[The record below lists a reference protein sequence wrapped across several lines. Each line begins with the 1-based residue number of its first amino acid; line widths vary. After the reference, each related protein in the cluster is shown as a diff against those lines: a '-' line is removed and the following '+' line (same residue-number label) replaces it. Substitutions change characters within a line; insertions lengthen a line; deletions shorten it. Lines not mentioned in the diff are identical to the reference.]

1 MDVRI
6 VLRQT
11 ESELRLHRVLY
22 VLKYMRAMILNLTLI
37 VLAVGVYVFFGVG
50 GLYPMAEDTVNA
62 LRAQA
67 AAQPEMFSAGFQ
79 YTMLIFVS
87 TFGIAFFVWM
97 YLSITRVKRK
107 ALKFQSVFFL
117 IAAAGSPLLF
127 VPQIVFAIDKLD
139 PLFSGLAVLYAIF
152 AVWMSVDLGIA
163 LWRVARSPDV
173 SSFVATLDPR
183 LTRGPWDLIN
193 KLLDLPRTPLQTW
206 RVGCAYLMA
215 FAGSVVVIACVV
227 YLLSLGSIYNKLG
240 QLVAACSAVDIPV
253 CKLQSTAWAREI
265 GMRLVLALIG
275 LRIGLLIQESAR
287 RLASLSVTDVLRGGR
302 PFVLY
307 LRSFDSDDVILPKP
321 RMPLLSK
328 LVYFRPFPVR
338 IEEELF
344 DVTDGYLPLIAI
356 GKPGADRLPRGGMA
370 SRAHL
375 EDQAWQ
381 DYVLERIREA
391 QSVVMVLNTTPGV
404 LTELS
409 MLLNEKVS
417 AKTLFLFDPAARER
431 TAWRSIS
438 DRIVARFAQAGLLEL
453 DFQFDGQPIAFYF
466 RGAQLV
472 QVENTNWS
480 TTSYRTV
487 VSSYLSERAL
497 PLMS

>member
-1 MDVRI
+1 
-6 VLRQT
+6 
-11 ESELRLHRVLY
+11 
-22 VLKYMRAMILNLTLI
+22 
-37 VLAVGVYVFFGVG
+37 
-50 GLYPMAEDTVNA
+50 
-62 LRAQA
+62 
-67 AAQPEMFSAGFQ
+67 
-79 YTMLIFVS
+79 
-87 TFGIAFFVWM
+87 
-97 YLSITRVKRK
+97 
-107 ALKFQSVFFL
+107 
-117 IAAAGSPLLF
+117 
-127 VPQIVFAIDKLD
+127 
-139 PLFSGLAVLYAIF
+139 
-152 AVWMSVDLGIA
+152 
-163 LWRVARSPDV
+163 
-173 SSFVATLDPR
+173 
-183 LTRGPWDLIN
+183 
-193 KLLDLPRTPLQTW
+193 
-206 RVGCAYLMA
+206 
-215 FAGSVVVIACVV
+215 
-227 YLLSLGSIYNKLG
+227 
-240 QLVAACSAVDIPV
+240 
-253 CKLQSTAWAREI
+253 
-265 GMRLVLALIG
+265 
-275 LRIGLLIQESAR
+275 
-287 RLASLSVTDVLRGGR
+287 VLRGGR